1 MAWSRTEHTV
11 DAGLLA
17 QKTGAGMTTS
27 TGFSLPAARHPR
39 PPCVSSKLGPHPG
52 AGHLTAQDQTPV
64 VSPSAPPLCSVFPS
78 LTSQA
83 VSCVFVRGH
92 PVPFL
97 YSGNLWKGLVGG
109 GQLQKS
115 SGIPPLTPSLLG
127 FPVPGSAQFFK
138 VSSCLLVDSLL
149 WSPPIS
155 TAPLS
160 PLVLS
165 LLGLY

>member
-17 QKTGAGMTTS
+17 QKTGAGMTAS

-39 PPCVSSKLGPHPG
+39 PPCLSSKLCPHPG

-97 YSGNLWKGLVGG
+97 YSGNLWEGLVGG
-109 GQLQKS
+109 GQIQKS

-138 VSSCLLVDSLL
+138 VSSCLLVESLL

-155 TAPLS
+155 TAPHS
-160 PLVLS
+160 PPVLS